1 MHRLLRRQLRKHLG
15 VEGEVPAALQS
26 FVAAVDSA
34 YTDFD
39 SDRAMVERS
48 QELSSKELSEAHDK
62 AAQAQTRLTDA
73 LETISEGF
81 FLFDASDRMVLCNSR
96 YRELYPGLADL
107 MRLGLEFEHLIKTV
121 VERGIVP
128 DAAARP
134 QEWIEHRLARHRN
147 PGGPFLHHQ
156 WDGRWIQISE
166 RKTQDGG
173 TVGVFT
179 DVTEIKRREEELA
192 AARDKATEAQR
203 RLVDAIESISEG
215 FSLYDA
221 DDRLVIYNR
230 RYRDMHGTGSIDVVK
245 QGVSFEAILR
255 NATASGEIP
264 DAEGRVE
271 AWIAERLARHRDP
284 KGTHIQHRSDG
295 RWIQINER
303 KTDDG
308 GTVATYTDIT
318 DVKQA
323 EQAIQESEQRLRVIA
338 EAAPMAVAIVTF
350 DDGIIRY
357 ANQRFSEMFELE
369 GSSALGL
376 QAKNFYADP
385 QHRER
390 FIDALTEHGHVES
403 MEMLLKR
410 AGGEEFWALL
420 ASQRVQFEGRPAM
433 INGLADISDR
443 KRMEGE
449 LHKAIW
455 ASEQATRAKSNFV
468 ASMSHELRTPLNAI
482 IGYSEILFE
491 DAQSAGREAEMADLR
506 KIQDAGK
513 HLLGLIDNILDLSK
527 IEAGKMTLYLETF
540 ELRPMI
546 DSVAATITP
555 LAKKNGNALVVNCAD
570 EVGTMHSDLTK
581 VRQTLFNLL
590 SNACKFTRNG
600 TITLTVLR
608 DMDEV
613 VDWVE
618 FQVRDTG
625 IGMTPDQQAKVFE
638 AFTQAD
644 ASTTRAYGGTG
655 LGLAITK
662 SFCRLMGGD
671 VTLVSEA
678 GKGTTFVVRLPA
690 VTRAASDAAGLAA
703 EKRSERPQVA
713 EPEHAPIVL
722 VVDDDPNARE
732 LLRRHLQRGG
742 YTVRLAANGEE
753 AMQLARTLR
762 PDVITLDALMPHM
775 DGWAVLSAMKEDA
788 GLAEIPVIMVTI
800 VDNQG
805 IGFSLGAA
813 DYLVKPIDRDRLV
826 RAVDKC
832 CPRGAARQVLIV
844 EDDAPTSELMGR
856 TLRQIDCTVTLAEN
870 GRVGLERLKEA
881 LPDAILLDLMMPEMD
896 GFEFIARL
904 RAESRWRRIPVIVV
918 TAKTLTAEDRARLNG
933 QVQHLVHKGEYSGK
947 AVLAALDE
955 LVPRHARRACADRP

>member
-15 VEGEVPAALQS
+15 VEDEVPVALQPL
-26 FVAAVDSA
+26 VAAVDAA
-34 YTDFD
+34 YADFD
-39 SDRAMVERS
+39 SDRALLERA
-48 QELSSKELSEAHDK
+48 QELSSKELSEA
-62 AAQAQTRLTDA
+62 
-73 LETISEGF
+73 
-81 FLFDASDRMVLCNSR
+81 
-96 YRELYPGLADL
+96 
-107 MRLGLEFEHLIKTV
+107 
-121 VERGIVP
+121 
-128 DAAARP
+128 
-134 QEWIEHRLARHRN
+134 
-147 PGGPFLHHQ
+147 
-156 WDGRWIQISE
+156 
-166 RKTQDGG
+166 
-173 TVGVFT
+173 
-179 DVTEIKRREEELA
+179 
-192 AARDKATEAQR
+192 RDKATQAQA
-203 RLVDAIESISEG
+203 RLTDAIESISEG

-221 DDRLVIYNR
+221 DDKLVIYNR
-230 RYRDMHGTGSIDVVK
+230 RYREMHGTGSVDVVN
-245 QGVSFEAILR
+245 QGVSFETILR
-255 NATASGEIP
+255 NAVASGEIR
-264 DAEGRVE
+264 DAEGHVE
-271 AWIAERLARHRDP
+271 AWVAERLARHRDP
-284 KGTHIQHRSDG
+284 KGTHVQRRSDG

-318 DVKQA
+318 DMKQA

-350 DDGIIRY
+350 DDGVIRY
-357 ANQRFSEMFELE
+357 ANQRFGEIFGLE
-369 GSSALGL
+369 GSAALGV
-376 QAKNFYADP
+376 QARTLYADP
-385 QHRER
+385 QHRDR
-390 FIDALTEHGHVES
+390 FIGALKEHGHVEG

-410 AGGEEFWALL
+410 AGGEEFWALI
-420 ASQRVQFEGRPAM
+420 ASQRIQFEGRPAM

-455 ASEQATRAKSNFV
+455 ASEQATRAKSDFV

-491 DAQSAGREAEMADLR
+491 DAQSAGRESETADLR

-546 DSVAATITP
+546 DSVAATVTA
-555 LAKKNGNALVVNCAD
+555 LAKKTGNILVVNCAD
-570 EVGTMHSDLTK
+570 EVGTIHSDLTK
-581 VRQTLFNLL
+581 VRQILFNLL
-590 SNACKFTRNG
+590 SNACKFTQNG
-600 TITLTVLR
+600 TITLTALR
-608 DMDEV
+608 DTNEA
-613 VDWVE
+613 VDWIE

-644 ASTTRAYGGTG
+644 SSTTRTYGGTG

-671 VTLVSEA
+671 VTLSSEA
-678 GKGTTFVVRLPA
+678 GKGTTFMVRMPA
-690 VTRAASDAAGLAA
+690 VTRAVSDIAVSAA
-703 EKRSERPQVA
+703 EKGSEGPQVM

-742 YTVRLAANGEE
+742 YAVRMAANGEE
-753 AMQLARTLR
+753 ALQLARTLQ
-762 PDVITLDALMPHM
+762 PDVVTLDALMPQM

-788 GLAEIPVIMVTI
+788 VLAEIPVIMVTI
-800 VDNQG
+800 VDNQS

-826 RAVDKC
+826 RALEKC
-832 CPRGAARQVLIV
+832 CPRGAPRHVLIV

-856 TLRQIDCTVTLAEN
+856 ALRQIGCTATQAEN
-870 GRVGLERLKEA
+870 GRVALECLNEA

-896 GFEFIARL
+896 GFEFIARV
-904 RAESRWRRIPVIVV
+904 RAESRWRPIPIIVV
-918 TAKTLTAEDRARLNG
+918 TAKTLTTEDLARLNG

-955 LVPRHARRACADRP
+955 LVPRHARRASPDRP